1 MFPLSEVSENLALAW
16 LDTYYWSEFETEMVP
31 KLQEGIP
38 RLMLIK
44 DAGKSYSLYEGDL
57 YDLKMITEFLSTSQ
71 GKDQI
76 WHALPR
82 GRNPEFLQLVLG
94 SIPTVFS
101 KVSQRLFAGVGLGE
115 AHWGLQFSAVATFVF
130 IHYLVIWYLLGSAQS
145 EKLRKAQ

>member
-1 MFPLSEVSENLALAW
+1 MFPLSEVSDNLALGW
-16 LDTYYWSEFETEMVP
+16 LDIYYWSEFETEIVP

-57 YDLKMITEFLSTSQ
+57 YDLKMITEFLASSH

-76 WHALPR
+76 WHTLPR
-82 GRNPEFLQLVLG
+82 GKTPDYLHYTLG
-94 SIPTVFS
+94 TFSTVFS

-130 IHYLVIWYLLGSAQS
+130 IHYLVIWYLLGST
-145 EKLRKAQ
+145 